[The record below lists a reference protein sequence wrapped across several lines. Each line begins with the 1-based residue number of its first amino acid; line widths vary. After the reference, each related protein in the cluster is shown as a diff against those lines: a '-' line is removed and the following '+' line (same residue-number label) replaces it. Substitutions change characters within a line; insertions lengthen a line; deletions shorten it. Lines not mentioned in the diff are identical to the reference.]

1 MKNNLQKVCTKQ
13 TFSYLCSVLLKL
25 QSQQDKNGKSS
36 MEYLFQAIK
45 EIATENPDGFTVKI
59 PSLEFQISG
68 YIAAYSETQNCFGD
82 EGLRKVLE
90 HVLAHDKIV
99 GGWRNKQNKQFYF
112 DSSKVFETKEEA
124 IEFGRKHKQIAI
136 FDLYAFR
143 EYRL

>member
-1 MKNNLQKVCTKQ
+1 
-13 TFSYLCSVLLKL
+13 
-25 QSQQDKNGKSS
+25 